1 MMRTRTVVFF
11 CVCLVFSAS
20 TFLMLVGLGTWQI
33 FNEHFWWT
41 STAAGIGCWSLTL
54 PLHWTYIGDKA
65 DRRGMLMAG
74 FACVVMGF
82 SPFLRF
88 LNATLDVGPE
98 QTVMAS
104 VVGQRIY
111 KDYERTA
118 CHLQLGPTSHTA
130 AEEVQVPCAAY
141 ERVTDQ
147 VEITIKP
154 GAFGLWWLVRLEV
167 DRDKWTRL

>member
-1 MMRTRTVVFF
+1 MINTRTVFIL
-11 CVCLVFSAS
+11 CVCLVIVSS
-20 TFLMLVGLGTWQI
+20 TLLMLVGLDTWQI
-33 FNEHFWWT
+33 FNEHFWWI

-54 PLHWTYIGDKA
+54 PLHRACIAEKE
-65 DRRGMLMAG
+65 DRRGMLMMG
-74 FACVVMGF
+74 FACMVMAF

-88 LNATLDVGPE
+88 LNATLDEGPE

-104 VVGQRIY
+104 VVGQRFY
-111 KDYERTA
+111 KDYERTS